1 MSSRLM
7 DFLSV
12 CTISIPNLRYQY
24 RWNGNYI
31 LYTVRM
37 KNEPILMAGYMFG
50 EWAYHS
56 FQGSGET
63 IDNFDKFKNKLL
75 DILSK

>member
-1 MSSRLM
+1 M

-12 CTISIPNLRYQY
+12 CTIYIPNLQYQD
-24 RWNGNYI
+24 RWNGDYI

-37 KNEPILMAGYMFG
+37 NKEPILMAGYMFG

-56 FQGSGET
+56 FLGSGKT
-63 IDNFDKFKNKLL
+63 IDNFDKFKNKILKF
-75 DILSK
+75 LSK

>member
-75 DILSK
+75 NFLSK